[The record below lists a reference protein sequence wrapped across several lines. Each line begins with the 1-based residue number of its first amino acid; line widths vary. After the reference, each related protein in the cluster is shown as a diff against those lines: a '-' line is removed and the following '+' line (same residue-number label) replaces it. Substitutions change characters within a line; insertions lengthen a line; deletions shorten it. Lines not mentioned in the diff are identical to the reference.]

1 MALAQPGLFHRLGL
15 VVEDVEATDSW
26 YRRVL
31 GGVPVAGT
39 ARPHQDQLRPAENV
53 LDLDG
58 ATSRMLWHGGL
69 PLILLGAATADGP
82 VGRFMARWGPGM
94 HSVAWE
100 IDDMWTVEHLL
111 RQANIR
117 ITGVNVPG
125 RHFFMHPAD
134 TDGVLMEWTDTS
146 IAGDP
151 RRGEPTPAETA
162 GVVGGVRGIA
172 WVTAVVADADA
183 TAQRLTDLAAAEPVT
198 GNPVAD
204 EAVEHTVDMAVG
216 DVTIRLVTPRSA
228 ASRYLAV
235 LERGPRLWAYAVR
248 VADLDV
254 ALAGL
259 AGEGVKVLDR
269 VGAVA
274 WTDPAT
280 TFGIPM
286 EWTDAA

>member
-1 MALAQPGLFHRLGL
+1 MALAQPGLFHRLAL
-15 VVEDVEATDSW
+15 VVDDVAATDAW
-26 YRRVL
+26 YRRIL

-39 ARPHQDQLRPAENV
+39 QRPHQERPAESV

-69 PLILLGAATADGP
+69 PLILLGAATPDGP
-82 VGRFMARWGPGM
+82 VGRFMARWGAGM

-151 RRGEPTPAETA
+151 RRGHPTPAETG
-162 GVVGGVRGIA
+162 GVVGGASGIA

-183 TAQRLTDLAAAEPVT
+183 TANRLDDLAGATQVS
-198 GNPVAD
+198 GNPMAD
-204 EAVEHTVDMAVG
+204 EAVERTIDMAVS
-216 DVTIRLVTPRSA
+216 DVTIRLVTPRSD
-228 ASRYLAV
+228 ASRYWSV
-235 LERGPRLWAYAVR
+235 LERGPRLWSYAVR

-269 VGAVA
+269 AGAVA

-280 TFGIPM
+280 TLGIPL
-286 EWTDAA
+286 EWTDAG